1 VLARTYGFELD
12 TAGDS
17 VRAAVEALNEPPAST
32 APASTAA
39 ASTAQSRA
47 REFVGELAHRV
58 ALGVVSVCAVLDP
71 GLVVLGG
78 EVGLAGGTELS
89 GQVRAEVT
97 RLCLARP
104 RIVPTEVTSEPVLR
118 GALLAALDQARTEL
132 LASIGA

>member
-1 VLARTYGFELD
+1 
-12 TAGDS
+12 
-17 VRAAVEALNEPPAST
+17 
-32 APASTAA
+32 
-39 ASTAQSRA
+39 
-47 REFVGELAHRV
+47 
-58 ALGVVSVCAVLDP
+58 
-71 GLVVLGG
+71 VVLGG